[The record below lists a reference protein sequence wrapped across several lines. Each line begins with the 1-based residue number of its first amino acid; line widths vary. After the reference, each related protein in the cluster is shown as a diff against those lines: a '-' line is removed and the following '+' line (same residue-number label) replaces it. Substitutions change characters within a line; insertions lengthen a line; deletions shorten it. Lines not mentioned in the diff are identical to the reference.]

1 MARGRTGV
9 VARLARLVIVLMVLS
24 ALAAGAGLLWLARS
38 PHAPPDRVLVDIPRG
53 TGTQRI
59 ANILEREGVVASRW
73 HFLAVKLLRPKAVL
87 QAGEY
92 EFTGTASAWEVFHK
106 IARGLVFFR
115 EVTITEGS
123 NLFDIAHLL
132 DQEGLIGGAAFR
144 KAAAN
149 TKLVADLAPQAP
161 SLEGYLFPATYRITK
176 QTTADQLVREMT
188 DRFRRAWKEAAG
200 DSKNA
205 PVHRM
210 VTLASL
216 VEKETGQGDE
226 RAMVA
231 SVYQNRLDRGMRL
244 ECDPTTIYAALLE
257 GRYRGTIYR
266 SDLASMHP
274 YNTYQHAGLPP
285 GPIANPGLAS
295 LQAALRPA
303 SSDYLFF
310 VARPDGSGGHIFSRT
325 LDEHQVAV
333 SRYRRGQQQ
342 QKGSR

>member
-1 MARGRTGV
+1 VARFVRLVLLLGVLGV
-9 VARLARLVIVLMVLS
+9 VG
-24 ALAAGAGLLWLARS
+24 AAAGLLWLVRM
-38 PHAPPDRVLVDIPRG
+38 PHTPREPVLVDIVRG
-53 TGTQRI
+53 TGSRAI
-59 ANILEREGVVASRW
+59 ARTLARQDVVASQW
-73 HFLAVKLLRPKAVL
+73 HFLAVRVLRPREVL

-92 EFTGTASAWEVFHK
+92 EFKGPASAWDVFAK
-106 IARGLVFFR
+106 MARGEVYYR
-115 EVTITEGS
+115 ELTIREGS
-123 NLFDIAHLL
+123 NLFDIANLL
-132 DQEGLIGGAAFR
+132 EQEGMIGGAAFR
-144 KAAAN
+144 KAAQN
-149 TKLVADLAPQAP
+149 TKLVHDLAPDTP

-176 QTTADQLVREMT
+176 QTTAEQLVREMT

-200 DSKNA
+200 ADA
-205 PVHRM
+205 ARRVPVHRV

-226 RAMVA
+226 RTMVA
-231 SVYQNRLDRGMRL
+231 SVFQNRLDRGMKL

-266 SDLASMHP
+266 SDLNSLNR

-303 SSDYLFF
+303 DSDYLFF

-325 LDEHQVAV
+325 LDEHNEAV
-333 SRYRRGQQQ
+333 IRYRRGQQQ
-342 QKGSR
+342 QKSNP